1 VVSSKQIETLDY
13 FSLSDSYAI
22 LNGKENGDYAGS
34 SLAHIGDIDNDGFP
48 DIFMGAFGSDLVNT
62 NSGMS
67 LIYGSERLDQGVL
80 TDGMAQFL
88 LWGEAEGDLSGWSV
102 SSAGDVNGDGLE
114 DVIIGATENSEVG
127 TLSGKAYILLR
138 PME

>member
-1 VVSSKQIETLDY
+1 MLLNLSIFGFIACQEELQNQPVVIPS
-13 FSLSDSYAI
+13 
-22 LNGKENGDYAGS
+22 
-34 SLAHIGDIDNDGFP
+34 DIDNDGFP